1 MFFPLADYFVMEDV
15 GYYTGILTSDADPSD
30 VALGLDLNLNFS
42 LMQDIEFSGTNDE

>member
-1 MFFPLADYFVMEDV
+1 MEDV